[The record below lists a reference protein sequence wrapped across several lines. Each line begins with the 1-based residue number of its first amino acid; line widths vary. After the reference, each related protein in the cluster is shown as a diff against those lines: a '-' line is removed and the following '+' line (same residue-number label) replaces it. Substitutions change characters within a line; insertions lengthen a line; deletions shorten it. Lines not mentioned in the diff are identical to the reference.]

1 MSVCDVIIMGAGGR
15 MGGNLAAMVQA
26 DPELN
31 LAGVVERPQNEAA
44 LDKFTCV
51 RGTDAREVFA
61 RLPGAVVVD
70 FTAPEAS
77 VAVARIAA
85 ELGNPVVFGTT
96 GFSPEQVRELED
108 AARKAPLFWAPN
120 MSVGVN
126 TLLRLLP
133 SLVEALGPDYDLEIT
148 EIHHNKKVD
157 SPSGTAIKIGQ
168 VLAAA
173 RGQSLDEVKKCGREG
188 IVGART
194 KDEIGVLAV
203 RGGDV
208 VGDHTVYF
216 FGPGERI
223 EVTHRAHSRENF
235 ARGALR
241 AARWIGSQKPGKL
254 YSMADMLA

>member
-15 MGGNLAAMVQA
+15 MGGTLAAMALA

-31 LAGVVERPQNEAA
+31 LAGVVERPQHEAA
-44 LDKFTCV
+44 LEKFACV
-51 RGTDAREVFA
+51 RGTDAKEVFA
-61 RLPGAVVVD
+61 KLPGAVVVD

-77 VAVARIAA
+77 VAVSKIAA

-96 GFSPEQVRELED
+96 GFKPEQLLELEAS
-108 AARKAPLFWAPN
+108 AAKAPMFWSPN

-126 TLLRLLP
+126 TLMKLLP
-133 SLVEALGPDYDLEIT
+133 LLVEALGPDYDLEIT

-157 SPSGTAIKIGQ
+157 SPSGTAIKLGQ
-168 VLAAA
+168 VIAAA
-173 RGQSLDEVKKCGREG
+173 RGLNLDDVKKCGREG

-194 KDEIGVLAV
+194 KDEVGVLAV

-241 AARWIGSQKPGKL
+241 AARWIGTRKPGKL
-254 YSMADMLA
+254 HTMADMLA